1 MRDLDECLKLDPTFV
16 KAYSRKGVSHYFM
29 KEYHKALQAYE
40 SGLKLDP
47 TSEECKA
54 GRESTIQKVQSSQQG
69 EVDEE
74 QVRHAMADPEIQN
87 ILKDPQINLFLKDMQ
102 ENPRA
107 AQEAMGKDPKLADAV
122 QKLMAAGILR
132 TG

>member
-1 MRDLDECLKLDPTFV
+1 
-16 KAYSRKGVSHYFM
+16 M

-40 SGLKLDP
+40 SGLKMDP
-47 TSEECKA
+47 TDEACRS
-54 GRESTIQKVQSSQQG
+54 GRDSVISKIQETQSSGQ
-69 EVDEE
+69 VDEE

-87 ILKDPQINLFLKDMQ
+87 ILKDPQINLFLKEMQ
-102 ENPRA
+102 ENPAA
-107 AQEAMGKDPKLADAV
+107 AQQAMMKDQKIAEAV